1 MEQVREIGKSRVYE
15 FTTSMHKGYLYD
27 MPVVRYTLSDYTTGI
42 KTPFVF
48 NISNEQIN

>member
-1 MEQVREIGKSRVYE
+1 MEQIREIGKSRVYE

-27 MPVVRYTLSDYTTGI
+27 MLVIKYTLSDNTTGI

-48 NISNEQIN
+48 NISNSQIN